1 MPAAWLI
8 LDKNSAAEGIERS
21 PPKEKTAMKKLLR
34 TLFGCL
40 CALCLCGGAFFA
52 ACTPNDTGSSG
63 MPPSS
68 GSTGSGS
75 DSSGSDP
82 SGSESDSSGGGTDE
96 PDEPGDP
103 ALTAEDFLH
112 TSGQTLVNARGE
124 KTLLKGTNL
133 GGWLHFEGWM
143 DGGGG
148 IEPNVWGNHQAV
160 LDALGERFTDG
171 EIEELLEIYQDAY
184 IAESDLDYIA
194 SLGFNLVRIPFYWT
208 EILDEDG
215 NVKENAFD
223 QLDWAVENC
232 RERGIYVLLDL
243 HGAPGG
249 HTGGWV
255 TGGFTDSNEFWTN
268 ETYQAWTVKLWQ
280 TVALRYKDEPAVCG
294 YGLLNEPVP
303 PDGAEHADNEREMY
317 DMLYEAVRAVDEE
330 HIVVMGA
337 FYNFDQLGSPHVND
351 WQNGVYETHHYADAD
366 KSDENQNNFMASQ
379 IAYIN
384 EYKVKWNVPV
394 LAGEFSFWS
403 AENAWRSWLYTLSAM
418 DVSWCNWTYK
428 NTARDAAL
436 NWGLYHLPDVESVD
450 YQNDDFDTIAAKWRG
465 YATENYTRNEFLRA
479 VMSDAALYGW
489 DKIDGETISRE
500 QWEAT
505 AYTAGETGHALPH
518 AFDGDLTTFYSN
530 GEAQQS
536 GAAQWIEIDLGGET
550 ALNRVDVFCP
560 HTDYARGYELSALV
574 GGEWVTLGSGTGYAG
589 NLTMRF
595 DKVQATQLR
604 LALTADTA
612 VWWRVYEI
620 FAYLEN
626 EAPMPEN

>member
-317 DMLYEAVRAVDEE
+317 DMLYEAVRAV
-330 HIVVMGA
+330 
-337 FYNFDQLGSPHVND
+337 
-351 WQNGVYETHHYADAD
+351 
-366 KSDENQNNFMASQ
+366 
-379 IAYIN
+379 
-384 EYKVKWNVPV
+384 
-394 LAGEFSFWS
+394 
-403 AENAWRSWLYTLSAM
+403 
-418 DVSWCNWTYK
+418 
-428 NTARDAAL
+428 
-436 NWGLYHLPDVESVD
+436 
-450 YQNDDFDTIAAKWRG
+450 
-465 YATENYTRNEFLRA
+465 
-479 VMSDAALYGW
+479 MSDDAVYVGA
-489 DKIDGETISRE
+489 KNDGKTLARAHVD
-500 QWEAT
+500 AT
-505 AYTAGETGHALPH
+505 PYTAGETGHALPH

-595 DKVQATQLR
+595 DKVQATRLR